1 MPSLLLHN
9 SAPAPQVTSGV
20 VTVQHEARETAQYI
34 ADMVLELRNMAKAE
48 GFGSLQALLEL
59 AYYEAFGTAHKA
71 EMPPGEKEYL
81 ENLEQELKRVER

>member
-1 MPSLLLHN
+1 MPSLLLQN
-9 SAPAPQVTSGV
+9 PGPAPQVAPRVATI
-20 VTVQHEARETAQYI
+20 QHEARETAQYI

-48 GFGSLQALLEL
+48 GFGSLQAILEL

-71 EMPPGEKEYL
+71 EIPPGEKEYL

>member
-9 SAPAPQVTSGV
+9 SVPVPQVTSNV

-48 GFGSLQALLEL
+48 GFGSLQAILEL